1 MSEQVKEFG
10 LTIPIY
16 NDFVI
21 IQSHKDN
28 LPDNLALPEFADA
41 GFWRD
46 KDGNLHIWLSK
57 NINKWRTITHE
68 CVHIAN
74 RILSERNV
82 VYYPEQDETLAYLDG
97 NLIYEGDKGILI
109 IFGAIGPNGGF
120 VDADK
125 TVVVRVEWVDECACF
140 LFVDDK
146 DNCYDMINSSDN
158 FEIIGNIH
166 EQKKQK

>member
-28 LPDNLALPEFADA
+28 LPDNLTLPEFADA

-57 NINKWRTITHE
+57 NINKWQTITHE
-68 CVHIAN
+68 CVHIVN
-74 RILSERNV
+74 KLCERLLIDLDYTN
-82 VYYPEQDETLAYLDG
+82 DEAYAYLMQ
-97 NLIYEGDKGILI
+97 YV
-109 IFGAIGPNGGF
+109 F
-120 VDADK
+120 
-125 TVVVRVEWVDECACF
+125 
-140 LFVDDK
+140 
-146 DNCYDMINSSDN
+146 
-158 FEIIGNIH
+158 
-166 EQKKQK
+166 KKVWELTRITK

>member
-16 NDFVI
+16 NDFAI

-28 LPDNLALPEFADA
+28 LPDNLAMSEFADA

-82 VYYPEQDETLAYLDG
+82 VYYPEQDETLAYLVG
-97 NLIYEGDKGILI
+97 FLCENVSAAYNQLYFPEQQNKG
-109 IFGAIGPNGGF
+109 A
-120 VDADK
+120 
-125 TVVVRVEWVDECACF
+125 
-140 LFVDDK
+140 
-146 DNCYDMINSSDN
+146 
-158 FEIIGNIH
+158 
-166 EQKKQK
+166 KK